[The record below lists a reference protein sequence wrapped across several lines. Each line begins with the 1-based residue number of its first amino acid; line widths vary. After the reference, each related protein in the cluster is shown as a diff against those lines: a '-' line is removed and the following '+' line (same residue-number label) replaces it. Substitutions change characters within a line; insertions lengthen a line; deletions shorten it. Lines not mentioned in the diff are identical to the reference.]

1 MQVRSALVSS
11 LAVAVAMVACQGGR
25 DPTLPM
31 ASTEDA
37 GSGASIGTGAP
48 MGTGVP
54 IGTGAPLSSAA
65 SASAPAGTCKPSSV
79 ISTPSCAPRV
89 HPPSNA
95 SSANGC
101 KSDAECKNGIDG
113 RCVDNRDHR
122 RYGALPPA
130 ARNLLAGPPPL
141 PPDSVCV
148 YDQCRTNADC
158 GAKARCQCGAGD
170 DRNGCMPLD
179 ACLRDA
185 DCGADGL
192 CACGAS
198 GSPNGCMP
206 GNCRADADCG
216 GQKCGSGPTGSF
228 CRTPRDKCRTNED
241 CKGGPFAVCD
251 YDRGTKAWAC
261 RVIPPRPPG

>member
-1 MQVRSALVSS
+1 MAMLRRCFILSTFAV
-11 LAVAVAMVACQGGR
+11 LAAVVACQGGR
-25 DPTLPM
+25 DPALPSGPAEG
-31 ASTEDA
+31 ASTTVP
-37 GSGASIGTGAP
+37 AS
-48 MGTGVP
+48 TGVP
-54 IGTGAPLSSAA
+54 VSTAAPAA
-65 SASAPAGTCKPSSV
+65 NAPAGTCKPSSV
-79 ISTPSCAPRV
+79 ISTLSCAPRV

-95 SSANGC
+95 SSVNGC

-122 RYGALPPA
+122 RYGALPVA

-148 YDQCRTNADC
+148 YDQCRTNAEC
-158 GAKARCQCGAGD
+158 GAKGRCKCGAGD
-170 DRNGCMPLD
+170 ARNGCMSLD

-185 DCGADGL
+185 DCGAESL

-206 GNCRADADCG
+206 GNCRSDADCAA
-216 GQKCGSGPTGSF
+216 QKCGPGQEGSF
-228 CRTPRDKCRTNED
+228 CHTPRDKCRTNDD
-241 CKGGPFAVCD
+241 CASGPQFSVCD
-251 YDRGTKAWAC
+251 YDQRTKAWAC